1 MPPHMAAWHNQLAK
15 ADPPSV
21 FVFTVGTIQTPS
33 SLKSPT
39 VHFSL
44 FQLFPLLLEPEVG
57 PSSYHV
63 VAL

>member
-15 ADPPSV
+15 VDPPSV

-39 VHFSL
+39 VHPFII
-44 FQLFPLLLEPEVG
+44 PLLLEPEVG